1 MPRPEYH
8 VFICSQ
14 QRPAGHPRSSC
25 TEKGADKLMPAFS
38 QGIISRNLFNKV
50 SLVPT
55 ACLGPCQA
63 GANVLVFP
71 GAHLYMNVQP
81 EDVDQIIEQHL
92 VGGEVVTE
100 KLAPE
105 QVWG

>member
-1 MPRPEYH
+1 MARPEYH

-25 TEKGADKLMPAFS
+25 AEKGAGKLMPVFS
-38 QGIISRNLFNKV
+38 QGIMARNLYHKV

-55 ACLGPCQA
+55 GCLGPCQV

-71 GAHLYMNVQP
+71 GATLYMDVQP
-81 EDVDQIIEQHL
+81 EDVDQIIDRHL
-92 VGGEVVTE
+92 MAGEPVTE
-100 KLAPE
+100 KLAPAE
-105 QVWG
+105 VW

>member
-1 MPRPEYH
+1 MPKPDYH
-8 VFICSQ
+8 VFICAQ

-38 QGIISRNLFNKV
+38 QAIIARNLFNKV

-55 ACLGPCQA
+55 GCLGPCQA

-71 GAHLYMNVQP
+71 GAVLYMDVQP
-81 EDVDQIIEQHL
+81 EDVEQIIDQHL
-92 VGGEVVTE
+92 VAGDPVQE
-100 KLAPE
+100 KLAPAE
-105 QVWG
+105 VW